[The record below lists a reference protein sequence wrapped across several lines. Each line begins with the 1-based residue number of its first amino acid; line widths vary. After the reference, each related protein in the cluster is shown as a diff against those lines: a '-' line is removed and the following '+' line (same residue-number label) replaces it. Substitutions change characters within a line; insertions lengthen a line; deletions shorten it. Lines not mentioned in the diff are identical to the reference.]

1 MRNILVDTGPLV
13 ALLLNRDPN
22 HRETALWITN
32 NVYRLTTTW
41 PVITETCH
49 FLELHGKLALFKMIE
64 RGALIVAEIRT
75 ADETTFASLM
85 STYSDREVD
94 LADTS
99 LVLLAE
105 RSGILDIIT
114 FDRADFSTFRLS
126 RNRAFNIVFP
136 K

>member
-22 HRETALWITN
+22 HRETALWITE
-32 NVYRLTTTW
+32 NVHRLTTTW

-49 FLELHGKLALFKMIE
+49 FLELRGKLALFQIIE
-64 RGALIVAEIRT
+64 RGALVVAEIGT
-75 ADETTFASLM
+75 ADVTTFASLM

-94 LADTS
+94 LADAS

-105 RSGILDIIT
+105 RSGTRDIIT